1 MAEIR
6 FDLLQPVDTGAQV
19 QQGFA
24 TGMAMVKEIQKR
36 NALGAY
42 LKNPDDPN
50 AYGALAYLDPQTA
63 ADAQRQH
70 LLQRKDLL
78 DQQDRERAAA
88 LGDLASRDPAGARE
102 EALRAGDF
110 DLAKTFGD
118 LDAEQQ
124 KKTADFWSKAGPVA
138 FRLKQTADPQA
149 RMALWQ
155 QARPILEAEGAPP
168 HLLDNF
174 DPTNDT
180 QLEAAITTA
189 QTVSQLIDQSKI
201 TWHQQGEQPSFATD
215 FMGRPIGTKNPYGA
229 GGGNGGGTPAPSP
242 GAGNGAPRGLRNNNP
257 LNLTK
262 SDFTQSQP
270 GFAGTDS
277 GGRYARF
284 DSPEAGMAAAQR
296 LLGSYIQRGFDTPAK
311 IIERWAPASENGAT
325 ATANYIAYVSRRA
338 GLAPDQALTPDKI
351 PDVMAAMSEFENG
364 GRAGGQRRVAATG
377 GAPHVA
383 SKADYDKLPNG
394 TPYIAPDGSR
404 RVKS

>member
-6 FDLLQPVDTGAQV
+6 WDLLQPVDTGAQV

-24 TGMAMVKEIQKR
+24 TGMAMVKEVQKR

-50 AYGALAYLDPQTA
+50 AYSALAYLDPQTA

-70 LLQRKDLL
+70 LLQRKELQ
-78 DQQDRERAAA
+78 DQQDRERATA
-88 LGDLASRDPAGARE
+88 LGDLASRDPNAARM
-102 EALRAGDF
+102 EALQAGDF
-110 DLAKTFGD
+110 DLAKTFGE
-118 LDAEQQ
+118 LDDDNR
-124 KKTADFWSKAGPVA
+124 KKAAAFWETAGPIA
-138 FRLKQTADPQA
+138 FKLKQTTDPDQRRALYEQA
-149 RMALWQ
+149 K
-155 QARPILEAEGAPP
+155 PILAATGASAQ
-168 HLLDNF
+168 LINQF

-180 QLEAAITTA
+180 QLDAAITTA
-189 QTVSQLIDQSKI
+189 QKISDLIEQGKI

-215 FMGRPIGTKNPYGA
+215 FMGRPVGTQNPYKGS
-229 GGGNGGGTPAPSP
+229 GNATPAPS
-242 GAGNGAPRGLRNNNP
+242 GGTGAPRGIRNNNP

-296 LLGSYIQRGFDTPAK
+296 LLGSYIQRGFNTPAK

-325 ATANYIAYVSRRA
+325 STANYISYVSRRA
-338 GLAPDQALTPDKI
+338 GLAPNEAVSADKLPALLS
-351 PDVMAAMSEFENG
+351 AMSEFENG
-364 GRAGGQRRVAATG
+364 GRAGGQRRVAAVG

-394 TPYIAPDGSR
+394 AAYIAPDGSR